1 MEQWLPPSH
10 ESTADLTR
18 ADGGDL
24 WTVLS
29 SQRRARSPSRLT
41 AFSDV
46 NGLSYL
52 GSKPITIDWS
62 PKKRDPLAD
71 MLPDSWEPTQKH
83 DPNPSTETPPQPENK
98 AQPTATAQT
107 QNRTPLSA
115 DDLAP
120 DMPWNSVSSR
130 KRPTKTRQSQAKP
143 KAKPSKGAGSTSPTE
158 PDKSTDS
165 TSPRDGLA
173 LRRSPRIF
181 QLNAHQK
188 LQKTTPPPSRSE
200 VEKDSQKPKS
210 GPIPPIP
217 RKRKARPHATET
229 LETSGSDERYKA
241 ASALWSKPSKVPRL
255 EQASPAKG
263 EPAAKDSEAA
273 RPRPA
278 NKDVQTP
285 AEPEEEVFHHN
296 DRTEK
301 HIPASNKLQ
310 TPNEPEESVLS
321 YHNKVEKQDST
332 TTAVQ
337 TSNQLEEMLQPSHE
351 STQKIDAQLIYQDQ
365 AIQQLSSQPTSE
377 DAFLAKTTANLMAV
391 THYEQRPSREQA
403 ALVHE
408 VVNEPLR
415 RISRDAVSSPAPKD
429 IVPSHVAHVWDRLA
443 QRGPQHQ
450 VIDLEQAQEAAPVL
464 QPTFRGQKH
473 HNVNSELSSSPLFM
487 DQGPVYDDDQEPG
500 GAPRLPRNM
509 FHNGLETFKDQ
520 VLHRNR
526 APTLRKEPSHD
537 QLPVQTIAQQ
547 SGLAYSLPHAANFTN
562 DEFQGTPV
570 QRPQSQWS
578 ASTPLE
584 QSRATSPGEVWRRET
599 EDNSTYAIVHKIGMM
614 LHRALKPSEE
624 VVDDIIKDYLDNS
637 VLLLELMNTCH
648 ETERETT
655 VDNHEAATKRLYSM
669 FDTALQDV
677 RHLQEQLQ
685 SFDISKILASARKP
699 ELVKKMHMLNR
710 LCDERLKEYIEES
723 SRATTEE
730 EDPVPKKDDL
740 VELFRTQLYEQI
752 GHSVDVSTKLQ
763 MIDAEA
769 DEFIENLRNEIGFP
783 SRQSDAQRISDE
795 PEPAFQ
801 AMKQDDNAMF
811 GSKQKKPASA
821 GEILSDISQE
831 VIEVSS
837 HYDSDSDYVD

>member
-52 GSKPITIDWS
+52 GSLPKPITIDSS

-71 MLPDSWEPTQKH
+71 MLPDSWEPTQKL
-83 DPNPSTETPPQPENK
+83 DPIPSTETPPQPENK

-130 KRPTKTRQSQAKP
+130 KRPTKIRQSQAKP
-143 KAKPSKGAGSTSPTE
+143 KAKPSKGAGSTSPSE

-165 TSPRDGLA
+165 TSPHDGLA
-173 LRRSPRIF
+173 LRRSPRIS

-200 VEKDSQKPKS
+200 VENDIQKSKS
-210 GPIPPIP
+210 GPISPIP

-229 LETSGSDERYKA
+229 LETSGSDTRYKA
-241 ASALWSKPSKVPRL
+241 ATTLPAKPSKVPRL

-273 RPRPA
+273 RPRAA
-278 NKDVQTP
+278 NRDIRTP
-285 AEPEEEVFHHN
+285 AEPEDEVFPHD

-310 TPNEPEESVLS
+310 SPNEPEESVLS
-321 YHNKVEKQDST
+321 YHNRVERQDST
-332 TTAVQ
+332 TTGVQ
-337 TSNQLEEMLQPSHE
+337 TSNELEEMLQPPHE
-351 STQKIDAQLIYQDQ
+351 STQKIDTQLIYQNQ
-365 AIQQLSSQPTSE
+365 AIQQFGSQPTSE

-391 THYEQRPSREQA
+391 TQYEQRPFRKQA
-403 ALVHE
+403 ALVHD
-408 VVNEPLR
+408 VANESPR

-443 QRGPQHQ
+443 QREPQ
-450 VIDLEQAQEAAPVL
+450 ILDLGQAQEAVPVL

-473 HNVNSELSSSPLFM
+473 HGVNSELSSSPLFM
-487 DQGPVYDDDQEPG
+487 GQGPVYDDDQEPG
-500 GAPRLPRNM
+500 VAPRSPRNM
-509 FHNGLETFKDQ
+509 FRNGLETFKVQ
-520 VLHRNR
+520 VLHRNT
-526 APTLRKEPSHD
+526 APTLRKQPSHD

-547 SGLAYSLPHAANFTN
+547 SDLAYSLPHAANLTN
-562 DEFQGTPV
+562 EFQGTPV

-584 QSRATSPGEVWRRET
+584 QSRAASRGEVWRRET
-599 EDNSTYAIVHKIGMM
+599 EDNSTYAILHKIGMM

-624 VVDDIIKDYLDNS
+624 VVDDIIKDYLENS

-655 VDNHEAATKRLYSM
+655 VENHEAATKRLYSM

-685 SFDISKILASARKP
+685 SFDISKILASARRP

-710 LCDERLKEYIEES
+710 LCDERLREYVEQS

-740 VELFRTQLYEQI
+740 VELFKTQLYEQI
-752 GHSVDVSTKLQ
+752 GHSVDVTTKLQ

-783 SRQSDAQRISDE
+783 SRQSDAQRVSDE

-801 AMKQDDNAMF
+801 AIKQDYNAMF